1 MNALPAIP
9 PLMNADDFEREVMRE
24 LAACGL
30 RSEPAVKNFALER
43 WSQIDVDLNT
53 EWRIKGVLPK
63 QGVGLIYGKSQ
74 SFKSFIAMHTAL

>member
-9 PLMNADDFEREVMRE
+9 PLMNADDFESEVMRE

-43 WSQIDVDLNT
+43 
-53 EWRIKGVLPK
+53 
-63 QGVGLIYGKSQ
+63 
-74 SFKSFIAMHTAL
+74 

>member
-30 RSEPAVKNFALER
+30 RSEPAAKNFALER
-43 WSQIDVDLNT
+43 WSQSDFDLNT
-53 EWRIKGVLPK
+53 E
-63 QGVGLIYGKSQ
+63 
-74 SFKSFIAMHTAL
+74 